1 VVAVGIGGREAGKK
15 FADLVGFPE
24 DLLYYDSIAACCAAL
39 ECSAGFGRESALA
52 EQSNAASPYLRLLPM
67 LVGIGSPGTLFKVIY
82 AFAPGDK
89 LFRGT
94 TYMYIYMYMY
104 EYTYIYHF
112 QVLYG
117 YFGDRTWNP
126 EWTRAQLARTATG
139 SFPFVEPQ
147 TFDAVG
153 KGYLRPFELATI
165 RLQNMIGIL
174 KNWFE
179 LIPSNADL
187 VVQQGASLVLEN
199 GTTLYTFKD
208 KGILVYAGDDG
219 VRSVEDVIAMA
230 LS

>member
-1 VVAVGIGGREAGKK
+1 
-15 FADLVGFPE
+15 
-24 DLLYYDSIAACCAAL
+24 
-39 ECSAGFGRESALA
+39 
-52 EQSNAASPYLRLLPM
+52 
-67 LVGIGSPGTLFKVIY
+67 
-82 AFAPGDK
+82 
-89 LFRGT
+89 
-94 TYMYIYMYMY
+94 MY
-104 EYTYIYHF
+104 EYIDIYRV
-112 QVLYG
+112 QVFYG
-117 YFGDRTWNP
+117 YCGDRTWNAV
-126 EWTRAQLARTATG
+126 WTRAQLERTATG

-219 VRSVEDVIAMA
+219 VRSVEDVIAKA